1 MKSKQSYSGIKGK
14 AKFVTTAVSWSLL
27 IILILV
33 ASFLAYYLISTKI
46 YSQKGERYEPYVAL
60 YNVIT
65 QSMVPNINPQ
75 DVVVT
80 LKVKKPEDI
89 KIGDVITFYST
100 SSISMGKII
109 THRVVELVTTENGV
123 AYKTKGDYNTA
134 PDTAPAEFHN
144 VIGKVVLRIPQLGR
158 VQGLL
163 ASKGGWLIL
172 IVIPALA
179 IIISDILKLFHL
191 TDIKKKVSVIEQ
203 KEEQEKKIQET
214 KEEERKKEL
223 KKKLKIEK
231 NVYEPDPIAINK
243 PTRIVIGEKV
253 INIKDSQEDDNQ
265 QPKKQKKRTTKK
277 NNKKKNLQN

>member
-1 MKSKQSYSGIKGK
+1 MKPKQNYSGIKGK
-14 AKFVTTAVSWSLL
+14 AKFITTAISWSLL

-33 ASFLAYYLISTKI
+33 ASFLAYYLISTRI
-46 YSQKGERYEPYVAL
+46 YAQKGEKYEPYVAL

-75 DVVVT
+75 DVVLTV
-80 LKVKKPEDI
+80 KVKNPDDI

-109 THRVVELVTTENGV
+109 THRVVELVTTDNGV
-123 AYKTKGDYNTA
+123 AYRTKGDFNTA
-134 PDTAPAEFHN
+134 PDTSPAEFHN

-158 VQGLL
+158 VQSLL

-179 IIISDILKLFHL
+179 VIISDILKLFHL
-191 TDIKKKVSVIEQ
+191 TDIKKKVTVIEQ
-203 KEEQEKKIQET
+203 REEQERKLQET

-223 KKKLKIEK
+223 RKKLKLETSI
-231 NVYEPDPIAINK
+231 YEPDPIEVNK
-243 PTRIVIGEKV
+243 PTRIVIGESV
-253 INIKDSQEDDNQ
+253 VNINKDDIDDNQ
-265 QPKKQKKRTTKK
+265 VDKKKKKK
-277 NNKKKNLQN
+277 SNKKNKKKNLPN